1 MNNQFEIKER
11 SPLNNCYVIVAHN
24 FNILE
29 ERFENSEH
37 SFQEYLEKNE
47 ALMQLHL
54 SLLHLALRKI
64 PSGKILFLLG
74 HGGDGKGRHALL
86 QGGHLLEISWISPGI
101 PFQSPGILS

>member
-29 ERFENSEH
+29 EHFENSEH
-37 SFQEYLEKNE
+37 SFQEYWEKFRNFSQSFYFMNE
-47 ALMQLHL
+47 ALMQIHL
-54 SLLHLALRKI
+54 SLLLLALRNI

-86 QGGHLLEISWISPGI
+86 D
-101 PFQSPGILS
+101 